1 MSTRKRSQATRA
13 SSAERILLVVNLLA
27 FVSLV
32 TGLVIFISGR
42 NFNNPTVGLVGA
54 YLLLLG
60 GFLVGARIFYWILQ
74 KIIGQGL
81 ESMAKEQLI
90 SQSRQ
95 VETI

>member
-1 MSTRKRSQATRA
+1 
-13 SSAERILLVVNLLA
+13 LLVVNLLA

-90 SQSRQ
+90 SQFRQ
-95 VETI
+95 VETT